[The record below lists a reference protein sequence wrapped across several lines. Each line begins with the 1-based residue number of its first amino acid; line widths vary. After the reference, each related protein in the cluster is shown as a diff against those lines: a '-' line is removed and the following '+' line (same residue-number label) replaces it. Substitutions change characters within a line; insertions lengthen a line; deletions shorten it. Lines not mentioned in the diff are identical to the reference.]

1 VGATTDGNGTDRDQQ
16 STGQRCGRNPATG
29 ICLHGFARGRKSE
42 RTDRQCSLFFNE
54 GESMSQQLAP
64 HQQRVVDEKRDLDE
78 KLKKLT
84 AFISSESFATIVQDA
99 DERGRLV
106 CQEEIMKDYSA
117 VLAER
122 IAEF

>member
-1 VGATTDGNGTDRDQQ
+1 
-16 STGQRCGRNPATG
+16 
-29 ICLHGFARGRKSE
+29 
-42 RTDRQCSLFFNE
+42 
-54 GESMSQQLAP
+54 MSQQLAP

-84 AFISSESFATIVQDA
+84 AFISSESFAAIVQDA

>member
-1 VGATTDGNGTDRDQQ
+1 M
-16 STGQRCGRNPATG
+16 
-29 ICLHGFARGRKSE
+29 I
-42 RTDRQCSLFFNE
+42 
-54 GESMSQQLAP
+54 QQLAP

-117 VLAER
+117 VLGER
-122 IAEF
+122 IAAF